1 MQKETIYKI
10 LEEAYFSEGCDEEQV
25 LIQLPRLLQG
35 VEHFVD
41 IGASLGQF
49 TLHASK
55 CFQGGRIDSFEA
67 DPIRSEKLKENCAI
81 WSRNSGNKITS
92 YNMAVTKESGFV
104 SFHTTQSNV
113 SGGLFKSS
121 LDHLGE
127 QAKAAVDWTQIRV
140 AATSLDEFYKEG
152 AFPQFIKMDIE
163 GAEGDALNGATQ
175 ILKAKKTIWL
185 IELHNFDGGWPPNQ
199 VKDFMWSFGYSA
211 LEIAPGRVLFRPIS
225 RFQKVIA
232 KLRALRRKVLS
243 IWKS

>member
-1 MQKETIYKI
+1 
-10 LEEAYFSEGCDEEQV
+10 
-25 LIQLPRLLQG
+25 
-35 VEHFVD
+35 
-41 IGASLGQF
+41 
-49 TLHASK
+49 
-55 CFQGGRIDSFEA
+55 
-67 DPIRSEKLKENCAI
+67 
-81 WSRNSGNKITS
+81 
-92 YNMAVTKESGFV
+92 
-104 SFHTTQSNV
+104 
-113 SGGLFKSS
+113 
-121 LDHLGE
+121 
-127 QAKAAVDWTQIRV
+127 
-140 AATSLDEFYKEG
+140 
-152 AFPQFIKMDIE
+152 MDIE